1 MRFLYAITLLLFAV
15 GFGLQEGFAQTP
27 ERVLDE
33 VTESLVDGDPD
44 KLSRHFGER
53 VEVTVLGKR
62 QLLSKTQATYVIRDF
77 FTNYPP
83 DSFNTLHKGTTSGTL
98 YALGV
103 LRSEKGEF
111 EVNIF
116 IQVSDVKINE
126 IRFERSNSAS
136 RQ

>member
-1 MRFLYAITLLLFAV
+1 MRFLYAITLLLIA
-15 GFGLQEGFAQTP
+15 FGTGLHKGYAQTP

-44 KLSRHFGER
+44 KLSRHFSER

-62 QLLSKTQATYVIRDF
+62 QTLSKTQATYVIRDF

-83 DSFNTLHKGTTSGTL
+83 DSFNTLHTGESNGTK

-103 LRSEKGEF
+103 LRSEKGLF

-116 IQVSDVKINE
+116 IQVSDTRINE
-126 IRFERSNSAS
+126 IRFERSNSAT

>member
-1 MRFLYAITLLLFAV
+1 MRLLYAITLLLIAF
-15 GFGLQEGFAQTP
+15 GIGLQKGYAQTP
-27 ERVLDE
+27 DRVLDE
-33 VTESLVDGDPD
+33 VTESLVDGDSD
-44 KLSRHFGER
+44 KLSKHFSER

-77 FTNYPP
+77 FSNYPP
-83 DSFNTLHKGTTSGTL
+83 DSFNTLHKGSTNGTL

-103 LRSEKGEF
+103 LRSEKGQF

-126 IRFERSNSAS
+126 IRFERSSSAT